1 MPRYVASQHTQG
13 GSTRSLAV
21 DKLTVIRKVAA
32 AVVGIAVLCSDG
44 WNLSV
49 SFFHMLARFS
59 ETFDDGFS

>member
-13 GSTRSLAV
+13 GSTRSPAV
-21 DKLTVIRKVAA
+21 DKLTVIHKVAA
-32 AVVGIAVLCSDG
+32 AVVGIVVLCSDG

-49 SFFHMLARFS
+49 SFFDMLARFS